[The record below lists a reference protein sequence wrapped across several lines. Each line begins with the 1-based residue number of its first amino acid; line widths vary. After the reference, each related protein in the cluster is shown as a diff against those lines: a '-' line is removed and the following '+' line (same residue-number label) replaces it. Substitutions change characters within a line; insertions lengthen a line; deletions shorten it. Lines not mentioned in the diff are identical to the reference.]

1 METQALNQ
9 EAQAEQSPNSK
20 TAWVTHDPIV
30 SVTKGNLSNFALAKD
45 HKLGLE
51 KWTLLALGG
60 KHI

>member
-30 SVTKGNLSNFALAKD
+30 SVTKVNLSEVILR
-45 HKLGLE
+45 
-51 KWTLLALGG
+51 
-60 KHI
+60 